1 MSKSGQ
7 QTPWVRSMP
16 SLFVFLWSTGFV
28 GVKLGLLYALPM
40 TFLALRFAFVV
51 ALMLPIALVSG
62 APWPASRQQFAHIAL
77 SGMLLH
83 AGYLSG
89 VFLSLHLGMSA
100 GLIALI
106 AGMQPI
112 LTAFAAAPFLGER
125 VSAREWLGLFLGL
138 GGVTL
143 VVIEKVTL
151 AGLSQSALAS
161 ALLALLSITIGTVYQ
176 KRFCGA
182 FDLRTGSVIQFV
194 SAALVVLPFAIAIES
209 LRVVW
214 TGEFIFALAWLVI
227 VLSIGAISLL
237 NLLIRRDAA
246 TRLASLFYLVPPTTA
261 ILAYFLFGETLSVAA
276 LTGMAFAIAGVAL
289 VVTASR

>member
-1 MSKSGQ
+1 MTESEH
-7 QTPWVRSMP
+7 QTLWVRAMP
-16 SLFVFLWSTGFV
+16 LLFVFLWSTGFV
-28 GVKLGLLYALPM
+28 GVKFGLPYALPM

-51 ALMLPIALVSG
+51 ALMLPIALASG
-62 APWPASRQQFAHIAL
+62 APWPSSRKQFAHIAL
-77 SGMLLH
+77 SGVLVH

-89 VFLSLHLGMSA
+89 VFLAIYFGMSA

-112 LTAFAAAPFLGER
+112 LTAFVAAPFLGER
-125 VSAREWLGLFLGL
+125 VSAREWLGLLLGF

-143 VVIEKVTL
+143 VVMEKVTL
-151 AGLSQSALAS
+151 AGLSSSALAS
-161 ALLALLSITIGTVYQ
+161 AILALLSITIGTVYQ
-176 KRFCGA
+176 KRYCGA

-194 SAALVVLPFAIAIES
+194 SAALVVVPLAITVDS
-209 LRVVW
+209 WRVDW
-214 TGEFIFALAWLVI
+214 TGEFIFALAWLVV

-237 NLLIRRDAA
+237 NLLIRRGAA

-261 ILAYFLFGETLSVAA
+261 VLAYFLFGETLSAAA
-276 LTGMAFAIAGVAL
+276 LAGMAFAIAGVAL